1 MLSEAEKLNALIDLG
16 NNLNQVQDLDILM
29 ELLLTEARRFVNA
42 DAGTIYV
49 RDNNRLQFTYTQN
62 DSVQRRLGNGET
74 LLKLIYSAFS
84 IPIDANTIAGFVA
97 SEGTTLNIPDVYE
110 IPPGATYAFGKEF
123 DQKVDYR
130 TRSML
135 TIPLRIGIGKI
146 LGVLQIINALD
157 ENGHVIAFSEQDQ
170 KMMTVFASFAAV
182 ALERAQ
188 MTRALLLRIIRMA
201 EMSDPNETG
210 PHVNRV
216 GAYSVDLYERWAI
229 RHSVPK
235 YDIDRNRD
243 ILRRAAMLHDVGK
256 VAITERLL
264 QKPGK
269 FTKSEFLVMKLHT
282 IWGAQLFLDR
292 QSDFDDMAREVALNH
307 HERWDGTGYPGNV
320 DIGENVPLSIQEML
334 EYCQDGSDDLL
345 IQRVESILKPG
356 KKDQEIPIFARIVA
370 IADVYDALRSKRSYK
385 EAWSEDEV
393 CAIIKNEAGA
403 QFDPELVQIFL
414 EPSCRTMFH
423 SIRERY
429 EDFPPEFDFVKRW
442 SPKKYEP

>member
-1 MLSEAEKLNALIDLG
+1 MDLG
-16 NNLNQVQDLDILM
+16 IKLNQVQDMDILM
-29 ELLLTEARRFVNA
+29 EHLLTEARRFVNA

-49 RDNNRLQFTYTQN
+49 RDQDCLRFTYTQN
-62 DSVQRRLGNGET
+62 DTVQRRLGNGEM
-74 LLKLIYSAFS
+74 LMKLIYSAFS
-84 IPIDANTIAGFVA
+84 IPIDSKTIAGYVA
-97 SEGTTLNIPDVYE
+97 SEDRVLNIPDVYE
-110 IPPGATYAFGKEF
+110 MESDVIYAFGKEF

-135 TIPLRIGIGKI
+135 TIPLRGGTGKI

-157 ENGHVIAFSEQDQ
+157 ETGNVIAFSEQDQ
-170 KMMTVFASFAAV
+170 KMMLLFASFAAV

-188 MTRALLLRIIRMA
+188 MTRTLLLRIIRMA

-216 GAYSVDLYERWAI
+216 GAYSVDIYERWAR

-235 YDIDRNRD
+235 NEIDRNRD

-256 VAITERLL
+256 VAITDRLL
-264 QKPGK
+264 QKPGR

-307 HERWDGTGYPGNV
+307 HERWDGKGYPGDLDIDV
-320 DIGENVPLSIQEML
+320 DVPLDIQKML
-334 EYCQDGSDDLL
+334 EASHDGADELV
-345 IQRVESILKPG
+345 IQRIESILKAG
-356 KKDQEIPIFARIVA
+356 KQKEEIPVFARIVA

-393 CAIIKNEAGA
+393 CSTIQNEAGA
-403 QFDPELVQIFL
+403 QFDPELVEIFL
-414 EPSCRTMFH
+414 DHSCRLMFR
-423 SIRERY
+423 SIQHRY
-429 EDFPPEFDFVKRW
+429 EDSPPEFTFVKRW
-442 SPKKYEP
+442 SPKN